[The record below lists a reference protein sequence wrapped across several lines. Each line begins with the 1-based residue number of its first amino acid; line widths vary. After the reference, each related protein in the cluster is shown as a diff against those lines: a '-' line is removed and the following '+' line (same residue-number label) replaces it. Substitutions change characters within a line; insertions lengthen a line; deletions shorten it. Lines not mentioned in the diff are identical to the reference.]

1 MTLDFDKSYY
11 AVIRVIGVGG
21 GGNNAINRM
30 MEDNLS
36 GCEFVAINTD
46 AQALMMSNADRKV
59 LIGDSGLGAGSNPE
73 LGKMAAEKSVE
84 EIKETVK
91 GADMVFLTL
100 GEGGGTGTG
109 AAPIIAKIARE
120 AGCLTVAVAT
130 KPFAFEG
137 RKRMAQAEEGIVSLR
152 SIVDTLI
159 VIPNDKLLEIADD
172 NTTLLNAFKLADN
185 VLKAGVRGV
194 TDLITLPGLINL
206 DFADVKSI
214 IKDAGNAILGEGT
227 ASGDNRAIKA
237 SQNAISSPLIEDSI
251 DGATGIL
258 LNISGGPDMK
268 LYEINEAAEIVR
280 NASSP
285 DANIIFGSVIDENMN
300 DKIKVTII
308 ATGFTSKK
316 TGSVKTESNKKLPE
330 KEIDRKKEEAKKK
343 IDILEKEISED
354 KKELSLNKFSD
365 DDFASVNDDD
375 YLDIPTFLRKDKK

>member
-1 MTLDFDKSYY
+1 MDFDKSYY
-11 AVIRVIGVGG
+11 AVIKVLGVGG
-21 GGNNAINRM
+21 GGSNAINRM
-30 MEDNLS
+30 MEDNLT
-36 GCEFVAINTD
+36 GCEFIAINTD

-59 LIGDSGLGAGSNPE
+59 LIGETGLGAGSNPE
-73 LGKMAAEKSVE
+73 AGKIAAEKSLD

-91 GADMVFLTL
+91 DADMVFIAL

-109 AAPIIAKIARE
+109 AAPVIAKAARE
-120 AGCLTVAVAT
+120 SGCLTVAVVT

-137 RKRMAQAEEGIVSLR
+137 RKRMAQAEEGIKIIRPL
-152 SIVDTLI
+152 VDTLI
-159 VIPNDKLLEIADD
+159 IIPNDKLLEIADD

-214 IKDAGNAILGEGT
+214 IKGAGNALLGEGI

-237 SQNAISSPLIEDSI
+237 AQNAINSPLIEESI

-258 LNISGGPDMK
+258 LNISGGPDLK
-268 LYEINEAAEIVR
+268 LFEINEAAEIIR

-285 DANIIFGSVIDENMN
+285 DANIIFGSVIDEAMN

-308 ATGFTSKK
+308 ATGFSSTKDRVSRSSKEE
-316 TGSVKTESNKKLPE
+316 KTEEKTDINKKLDIFE
-330 KEIDRKKEEAKKK
+330 KEI
-343 IDILEKEISED
+343 LED
-354 KKELSLNKFSD
+354 KDETKLDRFPD
-365 DDFASVNDDD
+365 DDFGSMDDD
-375 YLDIPTFLRKDKK
+375 YLDVPTFLRKDKK

>member
-1 MTLDFDKSYY
+1 MDFDKSYY
-11 AVIRVIGVGG
+11 AVIRVLGVGG
-21 GGNNAINRM
+21 GGSNAINRM

-46 AQALMMSNADRKV
+46 AQALMMSIADRKV
-59 LIGDSGLGAGSNPE
+59 LVGESGLGAGSNPE
-73 LGKMAAEKSVE
+73 IGKMAAEKSIE

-91 GADMVFLTL
+91 DADMVFIAL

-109 AAPIIAKIARE
+109 AAPVIAKAARE
-120 AGCLTVAVAT
+120 SGCLTVAVVT

-137 RKRMAQAEEGIVSLR
+137 RKRMSQAEEGIKIIRPL
-152 SIVDTLI
+152 VDTLI

-214 IKDAGNAILGEGT
+214 IKDAGNALLGEGI

-237 SQNAISSPLIEDSI
+237 AQNAINSPLIEESI

-258 LNISGGPDMK
+258 LNISGGPDLK
-268 LYEINEAAEIVR
+268 LFEINEAAEIIR

-285 DANIIFGSVIDENMN
+285 DANIIFGSV
-300 DKIKVTII
+300 
-308 ATGFTSKK
+308 
-316 TGSVKTESNKKLPE
+316 
-330 KEIDRKKEEAKKK
+330 
-343 IDILEKEISED
+343 
-354 KKELSLNKFSD
+354 
-365 DDFASVNDDD
+365 
-375 YLDIPTFLRKDKK
+375 